1 MGAPQHGHPNKAVL
15 DAISQVITLEDL
27 GAKANDN
34 PYNHDRYTNADAR
47 AAAPILIDP
56 LAIGGASYDTTD
68 DYAYLAFPA
77 ASTEVFRLLTIR
89 DPSSLTVYMT
99 NASGAETGDARIEV
113 SIDGGSTY
121 SGQDVTFTAGGS
133 ASATF
138 DLSSASGAVEVLIR
152 RDHDHANDDLA
163 AEVELTDGRVY

>member
-1 MGAPQHGHPNKAVL
+1 MIKHYQPYTAAE
-15 DAISQVITLEDL
+15 AISAMGT
-27 GAKANDN
+27 KADSN
-34 PYNHDRYTNADAR
+34 PLNHDRYTDTEAR
-47 AAAPILIDP
+47 AAAPALIAP
-56 LAIGGASYDTTD
+56 LTIGGASYDTPA

-89 DPSSLTVYMT
+89 DPSRLTVYLT
-99 NASGAETGDARIEV
+99 NSSGAETGDARIEV
-113 SIDGGSTY
+113 SIDGGSTWT
-121 SGQDVTFTAGGS
+121 GQDVTFTAGGS

-163 AEVELTDGRVY
+163 AEVELTDGSIY